1 MIMMLVMAMAVP
13 ALSGVFVQRNVE
25 QSFTQFDECVAEARS
40 RSVAEGRAYVV
51 LLGEEGAEVRVDG
64 AEAGEEPAARFALE
78 KGETLALEF
87 PAALRPP
94 AAQLWTFWPNG
105 SCEPA
110 VVRFSGEE
118 GIWVARYNP
127 LTGRAEVDYE

>member
-13 ALSGVFVQRNVE
+13 ALSGVFMQRNVE
-25 QSFTQFDECVAEARS
+25 ESFAQFDECVAEARS

-51 LLGEEGAEVRVDG
+51 VLGQAGAEVQVDR
-64 AEAGEEPAARFALE
+64 AEAGEEPAARFELE
-78 KGETLALEF
+78 KGETLGLEF

-94 AAQLWTFWPNG
+94 SAQVWTFWPNG

-110 VVRFSGEE
+110 VVRFAGAE
-118 GIWVARYNP
+118 GSWAARYNP
-127 LTGRAEVDYE
+127 LTARAEVDYE